1 MNKEKPL
8 AEGRRIMADT
18 ANGYASVA
26 DASQAM
32 GIPKST
38 MYEIIRREK
47 QLAWYKRLNPFRE
60 KFEGL
65 EPKPVFKGKRWK
77 FKWVDIQ
84 YTLKGDR
91 DYETLDF

>member
-1 MNKEKPL
+1 
-8 AEGRRIMADT
+8 MADT

-26 DASQAM
+26 DAAQALL
-32 GIPKST
+32 IPKST
-38 MYEIIRREK
+38 IYKIIRREK
-47 QLAWYKRLNPFRE
+47 HLAWYKRLNLLRE

-65 EPKPVFKGKRWK
+65 EPKPVFRRKRWK

>member
-1 MNKEKPL
+1 
-8 AEGRRIMADT
+8 MADT
-18 ANGYASVA
+18 ANGYASIA
-26 DASQAM
+26 DAAVDL

-38 MYEIIRREK
+38 IYEIIQSEK
-47 QLAWYKRLNPFRE
+47 QLAWYKRLIPRRE

-65 EPKPVFKGKRWK
+65 QPKPVLRGRRWK